1 MNASQNLLLIL
12 LLAILETIQAKPFIP
27 EYDNQVLERLPG
39 QLFQSESSAKIKQ
52 LRTQIKSNP
61 NDWSSASQL
70 AQHYIDLAKTQADP
84 RYMGYAQAILN
95 PWWQNPQQSMQALIM
110 RAVIRQNAHDFDGAI
125 KDLDQILKA
134 QPGHVQANL
143 IKATIATVQ
152 GDYSLAIQHC
162 RQLMRRSSM
171 LLALVCQSTPASL
184 SGNAETSYKLVHQLL
199 SATASIPK
207 KESVWAWT
215 SLAENAWRLGYF
227 KAADQHFQTAM
238 KTGVQDYYLFRVYA
252 DFLLQQHRP
261 NDVIKLIASETR
273 IDSLLLRLALAEK
286 MIQSGQ
292 LSNHI
297 ALLNER
303 FDANRKKGSS
313 LHKGDEARFRLHLLN
328 QPQTA
333 LQLARQNWQV
343 QRESADTYI
352 LLQSAIAANN
362 IPMIQKVKHWLD
374 QRGTEDVLIG
384 KILGTQRSKG
394 YEF

>member
-1 MNASQNLLLIL
+1 MNAPQHLLSIL
-12 LLAILETIQAKPFIP
+12 LVVMMEAIQAKPFIP
-27 EYDNQVLERLPG
+27 EHDTQVLERLPG
-39 QLFQSESSAKIKQ
+39 QLFQSKSNAKIKQ
-52 LRTQIKSNP
+52 LRTQIRNHP

-70 AQHYIDLAKTQADP
+70 AQHYIELAKSQADP

-95 PWWQNPQQSMQALIM
+95 PWWQNSQQSPKTLIM
-110 RAVIRQNAHDFDGAI
+110 RAIIRQNAHDFGGALE
-125 KDLDQILKA
+125 DLDQILNV

-152 GDYSLAIQHC
+152 GNYPLAIEHC

-184 SGNAETSYKLVHQLL
+184 SGNAETSYKLVRQIL
-199 SATASIPK
+199 STTGSIPE

-215 SLAENAWRLGYF
+215 SLAEIAWRLGYF
-227 KAADQHFQTAM
+227 EAADQHFQTAM
-238 KTGVQDYYLFRVYA
+238 QTGIKDFYLFRVYA

-261 NDVIKLIASETR
+261 HDVIKLIASETR
-273 IDSLLLRLALAEK
+273 IDSLLLRLALAEQ
-286 MIQSGQ
+286 MTLSEQ

-303 FDANRKKGSS
+303 FEANRKRGSS
-313 LHKGDEARFRLHLLN
+313 LHKGDEARFKLHLLN

-352 LLQSAIAANN
+352 LLQSAIAANDTK
-362 IPMIQKVKHWLD
+362 MIKKVEHWLIK
-374 QRGTEDVLIG
+374 QGTEDVLI
-384 KILGTQRSKG
+384 KQILATKRGQS
-394 YEF
+394 YEL

>member
-1 MNASQNLLLIL
+1 MNAPQHLLSIL
-12 LLAILETIQAKPFIP
+12 LVVMMEAIQAKPFIP
-27 EYDNQVLERLPG
+27 EHDTQVLERLPG
-39 QLFQSESSAKIKQ
+39 QLFQSKSSAKIKQ
-52 LRTQIKSNP
+52 LRTQIRNHP

-70 AQHYIDLAKTQADP
+70 AQHYIELAKSQADP

-95 PWWQNPQQSMQALIM
+95 PWWQNSQQSPKTLIM
-110 RAVIRQNAHDFDGAI
+110 RAIIRQNAHDFGGALE
-125 KDLDQILKA
+125 DLDQILNV

-152 GDYSLAIQHC
+152 GNYPLAIQHC

-171 LLALVCQSTPASL
+171 LLALICQSTPASL
-184 SGNAETSYKLVHQLL
+184 SGNAETSYKLVRQIL
-199 SATASIPK
+199 STTGSIPE

-215 SLAENAWRLGYF
+215 SLAEIAWRLGYF
-227 KAADQHFQTAM
+227 EAADQHFQTAM
-238 KTGVQDYYLFRVYA
+238 QTGIKDYYLFRVYA

-261 NDVIKLIASETR
+261 HDVIKLIASETR
-273 IDSLLLRLALAEK
+273 IDSLLLRLALAEQ
-286 MIQSGQ
+286 MTLSEQ

-303 FDANRKKGSS
+303 FEANRKRGSS
-313 LHKGDEARFRLHLLN
+313 LHKGDEARFKLHLLN

-352 LLQSAIAANN
+352 LLQSAIAANDTK
-362 IPMIQKVKHWLD
+362 MIKKVEHWLIK
-374 QRGTEDVLIG
+374 QGTEDVLI
-384 KILGTQRSKG
+384 KQILATKRGQS
-394 YEF
+394 YEL